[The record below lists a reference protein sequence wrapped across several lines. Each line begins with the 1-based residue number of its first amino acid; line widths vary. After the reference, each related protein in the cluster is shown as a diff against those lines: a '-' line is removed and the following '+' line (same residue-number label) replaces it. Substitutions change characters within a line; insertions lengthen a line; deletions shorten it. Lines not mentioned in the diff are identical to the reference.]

1 MAISNHERVG
11 KAMVLLGE
19 GLAPFVARECE
30 AEFGENWTVG
40 VQRSDTRGQGRPRKV
55 NPSDPQFLLKVMWDE
70 WNTIFKKKLGRAERN
85 YVSELQDARNQWAHN
100 ESFSTDRALRAMDTA
115 KLLLESVGAGPCG
128 TQVDQLHKELLRQRF
143 DEQAR
148 KSHRK
153 ATAAQTKAQEKNLT
167 RTGLPSWR
175 EVLEPHDDVAS
186 GRFQLA
192 EFAADLHK
200 VWRGTAAPEY
210 GDPVEFYRRTYVTEG
225 LSNLIVGA
233 ARRFSSSGGDPVI
246 QLQTNFGGGKTHAL
260 IALYH
265 LASGV
270 PGTQLKGVEDL
281 LAAQGLEL
289 PTTPVQRAVVVG
301 HQLLPGEVS
310 VKDDGTAVHTM
321 WGELAYQ
328 LGGADGYALVAES
341 DRTGTNPGAALT
353 ELFQMCAP
361 CLVLIDE
368 WVGYARQL
376 YGTSGLPSG
385 SFDAHFSFA
394 QALTDA
400 ATNTPSALL
409 VATIPSSQIE
419 VGGEGGQAALTRLEN
434 LFART
439 QANWRTATAEES
451 FEIVRRRL
459 FKDLSNEA
467 SSQRDAVVRAFSDL
481 YQKQASE
488 FPHECREGDYQR
500 RMKATYPVHPELFD
514 RLFGDWSALERFQ
527 RTRGVLRLMAEVVHA
542 LWINNDTNLLILPST
557 IPIDDSKVSEELLRH
572 LDSAWR
578 TVVEAD
584 VDGDNALPLRL
595 DKENP
600 NLGRYLASR
609 KVARTVYFG
618 SAPSQQ
624 AANQGL
630 DDRAIKLGCVQPGD
644 AKPAIFGDALRRL
657 SEQATYLYRDGARYW
672 YALQPTVN
680 RIAQDRAENHF
691 NDADVDEEIRR
702 RLDAA
707 LDRDNGEFAAVHV
720 CPRSSADVPDTD
732 EARLVVLD
740 PTSPHDTKTEQSE
753 ALRVTKAMLTERS
766 GGARHCTNMLV
777 FLAADTSRL
786 NDLRQSVRSYLAWR
800 SIREDAES
808 LGLDP
813 FQTRQTKSKA
823 ADSDKTV
830 DTRIPET
837 YVWVLHPSLPPDDLT
852 GETRWEMAR
861 VTASGTLAER
871 VSRRLVD
878 DESLLPTYAGSRLK
892 WDLDRVPMWRYD
904 PERPGDDQSSVS
916 VNQLWNY
923 ITQYLYLPRLV
934 NRSVLEDAIRHGVQ
948 STAWDVDGFGYAEG
962 HDGERY
968 IGLRAGEP
976 LHAIVPS
983 GLVVHPDAASAQLDS
998 ESRKRAEQA
1007 GSISGTA
1014 PLDGGTA
1021 TITDLGDTSPAVRD
1035 PHDVQEGSTP
1045 TRYYGRITV
1054 GSDRWTRTAADVA
1067 EAIVDQLNRTNDV
1080 QIQVTI
1086 EVQATSSG
1094 GFDDEVQRSVTENA
1108 ATLKF
1113 DDSDF
1118 QSGTESTD

>member
-1 MAISNHERVG
+1 
-11 KAMVLLGE
+11 MVLLGE
-19 GLAPFVARECE
+19 GLGPFVARECKT
-30 AEFGENWTVG
+30 EFGENWTVG
-40 VQRSDTRGQGRPRKV
+40 AQRSDTRGQGRPRKV
-55 NPSDPQFLLKVMWDE
+55 NPTDPQFLLKVMWDE
-70 WNTIFKKKLGRAERN
+70 WNTIFRKKLGRAERN

-100 ESFSTDRALRAMDTA
+100 EPFTVDRALRAMDTA
-115 KLLLESVGAGPCG
+115 KLLLESVAAGPHA
-128 TQVDQLHKELLRQRF
+128 TKVDQLHKELLRQRF

-148 KSHRK
+148 KSSRK
-153 ATAAQTKAQEKNLT
+153 ATAAQTKAQEQNLV
-167 RTGLPSWR
+167 RAGLPPWR

-200 VWRGTAAPEY
+200 VWRGEAALEY
-210 GDPVEFYRRTYVTEG
+210 GDPVEFYRRTFITEG
-225 LSNLIVGA
+225 LSSLIAGA
-233 ARRFSSSGGDPVI
+233 ARRFSGSGGDPVI

-265 LASGV
+265 LASGT
-270 PGTQLKGVEDL
+270 PATQLKGVEEL

-289 PTTPVQRAVVVG
+289 PTNPVQRAVVVG
-301 HQLLPGEVS
+301 HQLQPGEVS
-310 VKDDGTAVHTM
+310 VKEDGTEVHTM

-328 LGGADGYALVAES
+328 LGGAGGYALVAES
-341 DRTGTNPGAALT
+341 DRTGTNPGAALS
-353 ELFQMCAP
+353 ELLQKYAP
-361 CLVLIDE
+361 CLILIDE

-376 YGTSGLPSG
+376 YGTSGLPAG

-400 ATNTPSALL
+400 ATNTPGALL

-459 FKDLSNEA
+459 FKDLTDEA
-467 SSQRDAVVRAFSDL
+467 STQRDAVVRAFGDL

-488 FPHECREGDYQR
+488 FPPECKEGDYLR

-527 RTRGVLRLMAEVVHA
+527 RTRGVLRLMAEVVHS
-542 LWINNDTNLLILPST
+542 LWVNNDSNLLILPST
-557 IPIDDSKVSEELLRH
+557 IPIDDSKVSEELIRH
-572 LDSAWR
+572 LESDWR

-595 DKENP
+595 DKESP
-600 NLGRYLASR
+600 NLGRYLATR

-630 DDRAIKLGCVQPGD
+630 DDRAIKLGCIQPGD
-644 AKPAIFGDALRRL
+644 ARPAIFGDALRKL
-657 SEQATYLYRDGARYW
+657 SDQATYLYRDGARYW

-691 NDADVDEEIRR
+691 NDTDVEEEIRR

-707 LDRDNGEFAAVHV
+707 LTRDNGAFAAVHV

-740 PTSPHDTKTEQSE
+740 PTVPHDSKTDQSE
-753 ALRVTKAMLTERS
+753 ALRVAKEMLAERS
-766 GGARHCTNMLV
+766 GGARLCSNMLV
-777 FLAADTSRL
+777 FLAADRSRL
-786 NDLRQSVRSYLAWR
+786 DDLQQSVRSFLAWR
-800 SIREDAES
+800 SIQEDAES

-813 FQTRQTKSKA
+813 FQTRQTENKVD
-823 ADSDKTV
+823 DSDKTV

-837 YVWVLHPSLPPDDLT
+837 YLWVLNPSLPPDDLT
-852 GETRWEMAR
+852 GDTCWEKAR

-871 VSRRLVD
+871 VSRKLVN

-892 WDLDRVPMWRYD
+892 WDLDRVPLWRYD
-904 PERPGDDQSSVS
+904 PDSPEDEQSSVS
-916 VNQLWNY
+916 VNQLWSY

-934 NRSVLEDAIRHGVQ
+934 NRSVLEDAICNGVQ
-948 STAWDVDGFGYAEG
+948 STAWTTDGFGYADS

-976 LHAIVPS
+976 LMAVAPS
-983 GLVVHPDAASAQLDS
+983 GLLVHPDAVAHQLDS
-998 ESRKRAEQA
+998 EAAARAEQA
-1007 GSISGTA
+1007 GSASGAA
-1014 PLDGGTA
+1014 PHDDGSTT
-1021 TITDLGDTSPAVRD
+1021 TIADLGAGAAGSSDFHAVG
-1035 PHDVQEGSTP
+1035 PSAP
-1045 TRYYGRITV
+1045 TRYYGRISV
-1054 GSDRWTRTAADVA
+1054 GADRWTRTAANVA
-1067 EAIVDQLNRTNDV
+1067 EAIVDQLKRADNAQTR
-1080 QIQVTI
+1080 ITI
-1086 EVQATSSG
+1086 EVEATSEI
-1094 GFDDEVQRSVTENA
+1094 GFDDEVRRSVTENA
-1108 ATLKF
+1108 STLKF

-1118 QSGTESTD
+1118 QD